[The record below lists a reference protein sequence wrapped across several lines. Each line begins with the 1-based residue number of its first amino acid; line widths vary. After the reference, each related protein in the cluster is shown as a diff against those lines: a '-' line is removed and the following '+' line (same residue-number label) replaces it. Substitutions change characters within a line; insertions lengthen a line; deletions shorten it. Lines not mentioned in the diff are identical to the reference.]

1 MFKKKSTKDKVLGK
15 QPSTPIAMETE
26 YDNLSNPEDILLKAS
41 DESEQ
46 DASKK
51 KRKKKGPKEAGERK
65 SFDVKVLL
73 HNKVLVGSICI
84 GVSAV
89 IAFVIMPLIQ
99 HLVSQPVYIV
109 TASEDIKKGEPY
121 TDSNLKLEEYAG
133 TNIPTDAYF
142 SINDLKGKFA
152 NVELLTGDILTH
164 RKVSEAYPSDDNY
177 LAQLPPGKL
186 AISVETDGLSSSLSG
201 KIRKGDIV
209 SVFIVSDTNGD
220 ALTECPPELQAIEVL
235 SVTNANIR
243 DIDNGIDRENSEER
257 QISTVTFIAN
267 PQQALVLAEADAKSR
282 IHLAL
287 KERGDIKN
295 KELLLAEQELF
306 FLEDTEDTEDNED
319 SEAVKDDSEVSA
331 EIPEKTEES
340 KIDEAEEVPASEQT
354 N

>member
-15 QPSTPIAMETE
+15 QPSTPIVMETE
-26 YDNLSNPEDILLKAS
+26 YDNLPNSEETFPESSEGSNQSP
-41 DESEQ
+41 
-46 DASKK
+46 SKK
-51 KRKKKGPKEAGERK
+51 KRKKKKKEPKEPGERK
-65 SFDVKVLL
+65 PFDLKVLL

-109 TASEDIKKGEPY
+109 TASEDIKKGDAY
-121 TDSNLKLEEYAG
+121 TDSNLKMEEYAG

-152 NVELLTGDILTH
+152 NVELLTGDVLTH
-164 RKVSEAYPSDDNY
+164 RKVSDSYPSDDNY

-186 AISVETDGLSSSLSG
+186 AISVETDGLSSSLSS

-209 SVFIVSDTNGD
+209 SVFVVSDTNGD
-220 ALTECPPELQAIEVL
+220 TLTECPPELQSIEVL

-267 PQQALVLAEADAKSR
+267 PQQAQILATADAKSR

-287 KERGDIKN
+287 KERGNAAN

-306 FLEDTEDTEDNED
+306 FQEDTEDSEVANE
-319 SEAVKDDSEVSA
+319 DSEVSA
-331 EIPEKTEES
+331 EILGKIEES
-340 KIDEAEEVPASEQT
+340 KIDETEEVSGSEQT